1 MRNAKKKKRG
11 RMCVCMCVPKAE
23 KRRGTRVISLE
34 STDDEMWQRKKGG
47 VHVWQAPWA
56 TVFPFTFRLFA
67 GIVVWECEPVSK
79 MCLQVTEL
87 YFSWCALVLKAP
99 AFHRCFV
106 EQWGRERERNRTL
119 VFLVSACSIQWYGVQ
134 QLWLSPYKSSSLLS
148 LFFFFYLYCLEDKL
162 RVIVAN
168 AAEHKDKEQ
177 KHRKKK
183 KTNTLRHIFSGEER
197 IDSTGPIK

>member
-1 MRNAKKKKRG
+1 MRVY
-11 RMCVCMCVPKAE
+11 VCAQSREKTRNKSNKSGKHWWWNVTTE
-23 KRRGTRVISLE
+23 KRRCACLTSPMSNSISLYF
-34 STDDEMWQRKKGG
+34 SS
-47 VHVWQAPWA
+47 
-56 TVFPFTFRLFA
+56 FR

-183 KTNTLRHIFSGEER
+183 KR
-197 IDSTGPIK
+197 IL